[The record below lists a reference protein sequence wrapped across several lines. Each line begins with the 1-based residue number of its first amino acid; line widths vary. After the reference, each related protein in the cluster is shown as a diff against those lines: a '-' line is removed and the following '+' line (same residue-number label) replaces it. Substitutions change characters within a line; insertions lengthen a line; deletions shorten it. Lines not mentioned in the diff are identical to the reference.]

1 MQKKTVMVAG
11 GAGYIG
17 SHMVYDLIQKGY
29 DVVVVD
35 NLSTGHKAAIDKKAR
50 FYEGDTRDR
59 NFMRSVFK
67 QEPNVDTVIHMD
79 AFSIVPESVE
89 DPLKYFDN
97 NLIGVIALLEV
108 MKEFGVK
115 KIVFSSTAATYGNP
129 ERTPI
134 EEDDRKEPIN
144 PYGESK
150 LMMEKIMH
158 WVDQAYGIK
167 FIALRYFNACGA
179 QPDGLIGEDHTHE
192 THLIP
197 NIMKVALGQ
206 SKMFHIFG
214 DDYNTP
220 DGTNVRDYVHVMDLA
235 DAHILAI
242 KYLEAGNESN
252 AFNLGSST
260 GFSNK
265 QMLEAAREVTG
276 KPIPAKIAPRRP
288 GDPDSLVAAS
298 DKARNVL
305 GWDPKYD
312 DVHDI
317 IATAWKWHSTH
328 PKGYDDRD

>member
-1 MQKKTVMVAG
+1 MAILVAG

-17 SHMVYDLIQKGY
+17 SHMVKDLVEHGQE
-29 DVVVVD
+29 VVVAD
-35 NLSTGHKAAIDKKAR
+35 NLSTGHRDAINPKAK
-50 FYEGDTRDR
+50 FYEGDIRDR
-59 NFMRSVFK
+59 KFLDKIFDNEDIEAVVHFA
-67 QEPNVDTVIHMD
+67 
-79 AFSIVPESVE
+79 AFSIVPESMSK
-89 DPLKYFDN
+89 PLKYFDN
-97 NLIGVIALLEV
+97 NTGGMITLLEA
-108 MKEFGVK
+108 MRDHNIKY
-115 KIVFSSTAATYGNP
+115 IVFSSTAATYGVP
-129 ERTPI
+129 EHMPI
-134 EEDDRKEPIN
+134 KETDPQNPIN
-144 PYGESK
+144 PYGLSK
-150 LMMEKIMH
+150 LMMEKMMH
-158 WVDQAYGIK
+158 WADKAYGIK
-167 FIALRYFNACGA
+167 FVALRYFNVAGA
-179 QPDGLIGEDHTHE
+179 APDGTIGEDHGPE
-192 THLIP
+192 THLVPI
-197 NIMKVALGQ
+197 ILQVTQGKRKEL
-206 SKMFHIFG
+206 SIFG

-265 QMLEAAREVTG
+265 QILEAAREVTG
-276 KPIPAKIAPRRP
+276 EPIPAKIAPRRP